1 MTPTESVPAA
11 PAGDALAALRRR
23 SVNRILFL
31 HGLSSFCYGMV
42 FPFIGIHLAGQP
54 DIGTAG
60 VAVYYGVSGVAN
72 LAVSLLLT
80 ATSARIPRHAL
91 GIGGLVLWLGC
102 FLVLTDASAV
112 PATAT
117 AAVLGGAGQGC
128 FMAAIIPIV
137 NSLVPPEE
145 RRAVFA
151 RRYQIL
157 NATLAAGSLLAGLLL
172 TVFSRDAIV
181 WLLVANAAG
190 YLPVAVALWLARG
203 VPSVP
208 EEDAESAQSAQSA
221 ESAADAADAEK
232 PGDAAGAAAPGKPAA
247 AFGAGMLIRASMGV
261 ALFQFGAYLIGYSQF
276 EATAP
281 LVADQLMD
289 TGIGWISLMLTLNVA
304 VIVLAQRH
312 VTRWLENR
320 PEELGLRIAVGL
332 WVAGF
337 VLAGLAGLGPTPV
350 QLGGL
355 LAYAVFFALGE
366 CAYSCSFHPW
376 LISKVPERELTRASA
391 LCNSMMGV
399 GMFLGPSIGVG
410 LIGLG
415 EPALVWLPLA
425 ALCAL
430 VALTT
435 LRRGA
440 RAVTRDV
447 AQDAAPTPAGVAPT
461 A

>member
-11 PAGDALAALRRR
+11 PARDALAALRRR

-54 DIGTAG
+54 DIGTPG

-102 FLVLTDASAV
+102 FLVLTDASTVA
-112 PATAT
+112 ATAT

-190 YLPVAVALWLARG
+190 YLPVALALWLARG

-208 EEDAESAQSAQSA
+208 EETAEDTGEPDATGPQGS
-221 ESAADAADAEK
+221 
-232 PGDAAGAAAPGKPAA
+232 GGTAAGRPAA
-247 AFGAGMLIRASMGV
+247 AFGAGALIRASMAV

-337 VLAGLAGLGPTPV
+337 VLAGLAGFGPAPV
-350 QLGGL
+350 QLAGL
-355 LAYAVFFALGE
+355 LLYAVFFALGE

-415 EPALVWLPLA
+415 EPAWVWLPLA

-430 VALTT
+430 VTLTT

-440 RAVTRDV
+440 RAVTRD
-447 AQDAAPTPAGVAPT
+447 AAPARTDMART